1 MLELFVLSAVEVSL
15 LVVFPLSLLEVLFWV
30 VLLVEFEVLLVVLA
44 VVDEEED
51 EEEEEDDDDEDEL
64 DEFVEVELLV
74 VSFVS
79 ELCYSSCSF
88 CYCMWS

>member
-1 MLELFVLSAVEVSL
+1 M
-15 LVVFPLSLLEVLFWV
+15 
-30 VLLVEFEVLLVVLA
+30 VLLVEFVVLLIVLA

-51 EEEEEDDDDEDEL
+51 EEEEDDDEDEL